1 MNTLE
6 APQIDGRRMA
16 LSILVALAVGFIVV
30 LTLGRVA
37 GFADLTDT
45 LEGAEWEWLVL
56 CAVGQLAVFAG
67 YAGVFRSAVAFP
79 HGPALA
85 PGESVRVVI
94 ASFGLTQIVATGGA
108 AGLAFTYW
116 ALRRIG
122 LERAEA
128 LVRLIGLNTAVYLV
142 FGLVGWTGGV
152 FGILAPGVPLGMA
165 LPWVVL
171 VPILLVA
178 ARWFTQPSR
187 VERWQVGDDGPIRR
201 ALGIGVGAAA
211 WVRRAL
217 VAVEGRL
224 VLRWAVLYWAGDL
237 LSLWAALQAFG
248 AAPSLAGLL
257 LAYSTGYLAQSI
269 PIPFIATGG
278 GDAATTLTLTAVGV
292 PVEIALLGVVAHR
305 VFAFW
310 LPIVPGLV
318 SAVHLVRR
326 DHPGLPLL
334 ARPERRTERVVQP
347 PQPRTPPAD

>member
-16 LSILVALAVGFIVV
+16 LSIVVALAVGFIVV
-30 LTLGRVA
+30 LAIGRVA

-45 LEGAEWEWLVL
+45 LRGASWQWLVL

-67 YAGVFRSAVAFP
+67 YAGVFRAAVAFP
-79 HGPALA
+79 SGPAVRTA
-85 PGESVRVVI
+85 ESVRVVI

-152 FGILAPGVPLGMA
+152 FGIVVPSVPLGMA
-165 LPWVVL
+165 LPWVVM
-171 VPILLVA
+171 VPIVIALA
-178 ARWFTQPSR
+178 GWFTQPGR
-187 VERWQVGDDGPIRR
+187 VERWRTGNDGRVRR
-201 ALGIGVGAAA
+201 SIGIGVGAAA
-211 WVRRAL
+211 WVRSAL
-217 VAVEGRL
+217 MAPEGRL
-224 VLRWAVLYWAGDL
+224 VFRWAALYWAGDL

-248 AAPSLAGLL
+248 AGPSLAGLL
-257 LAYSTGYLAQSI
+257 LAYATGYLAQSI

-278 GDAATTLTLTAVGV
+278 VDAATTLTLTAVGV

-326 DHPGLPLL
+326 DRPGRTFP
-334 ARPERRTERVVQP
+334 ARVDRVHRP